1 MERLRGYKHI
11 WVFDWEYIA
20 DPGEPPVPVCLV
32 AVDLVSGDIVRRWR
46 TEFEQGAPF
55 STEAESLFICFSGV
69 GDISCFLVL
78 GWPLP
83 QRLVDM
89 YPEVR
94 QQLFDRDS
102 YRLPSLTNAAR
113 LLGLVTM
120 EDEFKDTA
128 RDLIINRQFTDAD
141 SEYLLDYCQQDVELT
156 EKVFQRIYPVITDS
170 VPRWN
175 GCLLRGRYTCAMAR
189 IELNGVPLDTES
201 LQLALKHWEES
212 KDEIVKRLDTGGVY
226 EGTHFREYRFEQLL
240 SSMDIPWSR
249 LESGRL
255 DLEDNT
261 FRERARIHGG
271 TISNIREVR
280 YALSKMRLNDF
291 VIGKDGRNRTWLG
304 PYGSVTGRNQ
314 PSNSKFIFGSARWSR
329 SFIRPDPGTGL
340 FYCDWG
346 AQEIAI
352 AAALSNDDALWH
364 DYLSDDVYTAFGIRA
379 GIIPTAGTESTHPS
393 ERAMCKTVVL
403 AQNYGQTAYG
413 VAKRLSIKLDAGRQ
427 LVQLHRESYPT
438 FHKWVRQQAQAG
450 SLGLPLRTPFFWER
464 RMKSFSQVNLRSLQ
478 NFHMQGTGADMMRLA
493 ACMLTEAGIRV
504 CCPVHDAFL
513 IEAPLDELDRTI
525 AATEQIMGDAS
536 EILLGAGYR
545 TKTDVKVI
553 TYPDV
558 YKDEGAGDLYDY
570 VMSVVAD
577 AEGKVQVTADP
588 SH

>member
-1 MERLRGYKHI
+1 
-11 WVFDWEYIA
+11 
-20 DPGEPPVPVCLV
+20 
-32 AVDLVSGDIVRRWR
+32 
-46 TEFEQGAPF
+46 
-55 STEAESLFICFSGV
+55 
-69 GDISCFLVL
+69 
-78 GWPLP
+78 
-83 QRLVDM
+83 
-89 YPEVR
+89 
-94 QQLFDRDS
+94 
-102 YRLPSLTNAAR
+102 
-113 LLGLVTM
+113 M
-120 EDEFKDTA
+120 EDEFKDTV

-240 SSMDIPWSR
+240 SNMDIPWPR

-261 FRERARIHGG
+261 FRERAKIHGG

-291 VIGKDGRNRTWLG
+291 VIGKDGRNRTWLA

-379 GIIPTAGTESTHPS
+379 GIIPTAGTKSTHPS

-558 YKDEGAGDLYDY
+558 YRDEGAGDLYDY